1 MSHLSPAEFV
11 DLVDGT
17 LPAPRAAHA
26 GDCADCRAQAEAL
39 HVVLR
44 AAADVAVPDPPP
56 FFWDGLSAR
65 IRAAVAE
72 TTPASRWRALVPLAS
87 AAALVVAVGGG
98 IWIARSTER
107 MPVPPSNSSPVAERS
122 LVAMPDDATLDAAN
136 GEVWDVLTSV
146 ASEMQIE
153 DATAA
158 GMTVYPA
165 AVDRAVQKL
174 TPDELSELGRL
185 LQSELKRSGD

>member
-26 GDCADCRAQAEAL
+26 GECPDCRAQAEAL
-39 HVVLR
+39 HLVMR
-44 AAADVAVPDPPP
+44 EAADVTVPDPPP
-56 FFWDGLSAR
+56 FFWDRLSAR
-65 IRAAVAE
+65 IRASVAE
-72 TTPASRWRALVPLAS
+72 TRPASRWRALVPLAS

-98 IWIARSTER
+98 IWIARNAER
-107 MPVPPSNSSPVAERS
+107 ARVPPAAASPVGERQ
-122 LVAMPDDATLDAAN
+122 LIAMPDDAALDAAN

-153 DATAA
+153 DAAAA
-158 GMTVYPA
+158 GMTVHPA
-165 AVDRAVQKL
+165 AVDRAVQKMA
-174 TPDELSELGRL
+174 PDELSELGRL
-185 LQSELKRSGD
+185 LQSELKRSGN